1 MKKAAAPL
9 ILVARLSRKQPL
21 HLSSIVDTTA
31 SALADSPRQRRGAVG
46 DAERQAY
53 SNDCR

>member
-1 MKKAAAPL
+1 MKKAGL
-9 ILVARLSRKQPL
+9 SSILVARLSRKQPL
-21 HLSSIVDTTA
+21 HVSSMVDTTA